1 VHDLL
6 RLGARVS
13 GAGQSGSFALSLREF
28 AAKANEAIDAS
39 LHEIIIEIGSSVIR
53 MSPVGNP
60 EIWAANVAHRAKN
73 TREADDY
80 DFKVAARNTIINLT
94 ESNFTKAGNLRKG
107 VKYAKPLTKAER
119 VQNFNVNG
127 LVAGQNYVGGRF
139 RGNWMFSL
147 GSADTT
153 TTDEVDP
160 SGSKSTARI
169 VNGAIEFKAG
179 DTAFITNSLP
189 YAIPLEYGHSQQAP
203 GGMVRITLARFQQIV
218 LEAIRNNQV

>member
-1 VHDLL
+1 M
-6 RLGARVS
+6 AKYS
-13 GAGQSGSFALSLREF
+13 GMNGSFAAQIAEF

-39 LHEIIIEIGSSVIR
+39 LREIIIEIGSSVIR

-73 TREADDY
+73 QAEADAY
-80 DFKVAARNTIINLT
+80 DAHVEVRNIITSLT
-94 ESNFTKAGNLRKG
+94 PSNFTRRGNLKRG

-127 LVAGQNYVGGRF
+127 LVAGQGYVGGRF
-139 RGNWMFSL
+139 RGNWMFSI
-147 GSADTT
+147 GSPDTST
-153 TTDEVDP
+153 TEEVDP

-169 VNGAIEFKAG
+169 VSGAIEFKAG